1 MENINGKITYE
12 ELRQVIFDYF
22 KKTKGIELGSISID
36 YLKGKLMGNNDS
48 RNFFYIKNE
57 IGNMSFDLSK
67 EEIQKIF
74 NSYLESENY
83 ELTDLEYGYNVNFK
97 CCEKTSTIEEKKE
110 DEIDLSLNGK
120 ITYKELR
127 QVIFDYYKEKKGV
140 ELSSTSIDYLKSK
153 LKDDANTQP
162 FFIMHNKFGD
172 TRFDLS
178 KDEIQKIFSSYLES
192 KNYELSDLNFDYEV
206 NFKCKPK
213 NKEIVKENEFSH
225 HAVINKEV
233 KDLDKQNDDE
243 LSITKESNKLTD
255 TNKANKKIIYEAV
268 LLHNAFNNSLAGL
281 SDNEYS
287 MYHCQNADNY
297 RLLGNHLNT
306 ILGYNGQAVD
316 EFINYVSN
324 INLTPEQKKSLV
336 KFRRE
341 PMFKKLMGENAM
353 QQKSELENVLGTKI
367 TSEGMTFADEHGLM
381 VATKTE
387 AQLEQE
393 LNTYN
398 DKLARLLTSGVIADE
413 QYESYV
419 QNLDYI
425 YDYYISCSRGEQIP
439 FRKMTNAQYENLEKR
454 AFENGVDFHEQLIQ
468 ETTTLMDNHEELQEL
483 QSQYEGRKR

>member
-1 MENINGKITYE
+1 M
-12 ELRQVIFDYF
+12 
-22 KKTKGIELGSISID
+22 
-36 YLKGKLMGNNDS
+36 
-48 RNFFYIKNE
+48 
-57 IGNMSFDLSK
+57 
-67 EEIQKIF
+67 
-74 NSYLESENY
+74 
-83 ELTDLEYGYNVNFK
+83 
-97 CCEKTSTIEEKKE
+97 
-110 DEIDLSLNGK
+110 
-120 ITYKELR
+120 
-127 QVIFDYYKEKKGV
+127 
-140 ELSSTSIDYLKSK
+140 
-153 LKDDANTQP
+153 
-162 FFIMHNKFGD
+162 
-172 TRFDLS
+172 
-178 KDEIQKIFSSYLES
+178 
-192 KNYELSDLNFDYEV
+192 
-206 NFKCKPK
+206 
-213 NKEIVKENEFSH
+213 
-225 HAVINKEV
+225 
-233 KDLDKQNDDE
+233 
-243 LSITKESNKLTD
+243 
-255 TNKANKKIIYEAV
+255 
-268 LLHNAFNNSLAGL
+268 
-281 SDNEYS
+281 
-287 MYHCQNADNY
+287 
-297 RLLGNHLNT
+297 
-306 ILGYNGQAVD
+306 D

>member
-306 ILGYNGQAVD
+306 IL
-316 EFINYVSN
+316 
-324 INLTPEQKKSLV
+324 
-336 KFRRE
+336 
-341 PMFKKLMGENAM
+341 
-353 QQKSELENVLGTKI
+353 
-367 TSEGMTFADEHGLM
+367 
-381 VATKTE
+381 
-387 AQLEQE
+387 
-393 LNTYN
+393 
-398 DKLARLLTSGVIADE
+398 
-413 QYESYV
+413 
-419 QNLDYI
+419 
-425 YDYYISCSRGEQIP
+425 
-439 FRKMTNAQYENLEKR
+439 
-454 AFENGVDFHEQLIQ
+454 
-468 ETTTLMDNHEELQEL
+468 
-483 QSQYEGRKR
+483 